1 MKAIQ
6 KIFTPP
12 YFIAIKSLAICI
24 VDLTIASCSPHKT
37 FLQPNPS
44 LTQPNSLLA
53 IREVQKCPQFVAA
66 EHLCNRNKYADAANQ
81 LTKLATLRK
90 FSHYQLAYIQ
100 QQRELCMS
108 HLVQPDK
115 VTPPPALP
123 VPTNKPDCG
132 PRALA
137 LVLHH
142 LGMPVKLAD
151 IEQHTPLTAKG
162 CSMDELANDAK
173 RYGLHTTGV
182 QIARNGISKLKT
194 PAIGWVDDNHY
205 IAVYSLHNSMA
216 VVHDPNVANANTISQ
231 QELLRLTGGYFL
243 ELGR

>member
-1 MKAIQ
+1 M
-6 KIFTPP
+6 
-12 YFIAIKSLAICI
+12 
-24 VDLTIASCSPHKT
+24 
-37 FLQPNPS
+37 
-44 LTQPNSLLA
+44 LA
-53 IREVQKCPQFVAA
+53 IREVQKCPQFVVA
-66 EHLCNRNKYADAANQ
+66 ETLCNRNKYTDAANQ

-100 QQRELCMS
+100 QQRELCMA

-123 VPTNKPDCG
+123 VPTHKPDCG

-137 LVLHH
+137 LLLHH
-142 LGMPVKLAD
+142 LAIPVKLAD
-151 IEQHTPLTAKG
+151 IEQQTPLTSKG
-162 CSMDELANDAK
+162 CSMEELAKDAK
-173 RYGLHTTGV
+173 RYGLHPIGV
-182 QIARNGISKLKT
+182 QVARNGISQLKT

-205 IAVYSLHNSMA
+205 IAVYSLQNGMA
-216 VVHDPNVANANTISQ
+216 VVHDPNVASANTISQ